1 MISTILKRIGRTTVP
16 AIAGALALGVLVLG
30 STARAQSEQS
40 SAVQN
45 LEGTWRVQI
54 SLYNCS
60 TGAPQSSFWSL
71 LTFARGGTMTET
83 TSNPALIGLRSPGH
97 GFWSSTAPNT
107 YTAVSE
113 AFIFYDVANTPI
125 KMGTQKI
132 LQTIT
137 LLDSNGWIT
146 SGAKVKFFNTSGI
159 NYLTGCA
166 NATAWRLADSENQ
179 P

>member
-1 MISTILKRIGRTTVP
+1 MISSILKHICRKTAP
-16 AIAGALALGVLVLG
+16 AIAGALALSVLVLG

-40 SAVQN
+40 STGQT

-54 SLYNCS
+54 NLYNCS

-83 TSNPALIGLRSPGH
+83 TNNPALIGLRSPGH

-107 YTAVSE
+107 YTAASE

-137 LLDSNGWIT
+137 LLNANGWRT
-146 SGAKVKFFNTSGI
+146 NDAKVKFFNTSGV
-159 NYLTGCA
+159 NYLSGCA
-166 NATAWRLADSENQ
+166 NATAWRLTASQNQ